1 MTGLILGK
9 LALAF
14 TLLATGGLIVFIIS
28 RRKPVYRWS
37 YRLLVAGFLCLT
49 LQIGYHY
56 YSLGVAPVLTL
67 KSSLSFFA
75 WTILGAYIVFHFKF
89 RLMVL
94 GSFIAPLVSCLLII
108 STAIPSAE
116 ITVKP
121 ILRSFWLPV
130 HVGAS
135 FVGNGLFALT
145 FVAGIMYLLQ
155 ERQIKKK
162 KFGSLYA
169 RLPSLAT
176 LDSINHYSLIWGF
189 TFLTL
194 GMIAG
199 AIYARHAL
207 GAFWQWD
214 PKEIWSLITWLFYA
228 VLLHERLAVGWRGR
242 RAAIMAI
249 IGFAAVLFTFVGASL
264 WLSDYHS
271 FRSLG
276 GYSAP

>member
-1 MTGLILGK
+1 MMGLVLGK

-14 TLLATGGLIVFIIS
+14 TLLATGGLIVFIVTQK
-28 RRKPVYRWS
+28 KPVYRWS
-37 YRLLVAGFLCLT
+37 YRLLLAGFVTLT

-56 YSLGVAPVLTL
+56 YALGVAPVLTL
-67 KSSLSFFA
+67 KSSLAFFS
-75 WTILGAYIVFHFKF
+75 WTILGAYLVFHLKFK
-89 RLMVL
+89 LMVL

-108 STAIPSAE
+108 STAMPGAE

-121 ILRSFWLPV
+121 IYRSFWLPL

-145 FVAGIMYLLQ
+145 FMAGIMYLLQ

-162 KFGSLYA
+162 KLGSLYS

-189 TFLTL
+189 SFLTL
-194 GMIAG
+194 GMITG
-199 AIYARHAL
+199 AIYAQHAL
-207 GAFWQWD
+207 GTYWQWD

-249 IGFAAVLFTFVGASL
+249 IGFGVLLFTFLGASL

-276 GYSAP
+276 GHSDP